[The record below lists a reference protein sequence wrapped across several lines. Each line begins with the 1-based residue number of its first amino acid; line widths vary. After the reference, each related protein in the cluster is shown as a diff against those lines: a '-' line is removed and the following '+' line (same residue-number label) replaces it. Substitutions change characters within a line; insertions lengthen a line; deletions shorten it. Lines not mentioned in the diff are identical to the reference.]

1 MDIQASGR
9 SNGHCH
15 RRSSRSRGRCRHL
28 NRCDLFACN
37 EKRSSRNPKLERDHC
52 LEAYTDVLKT
62 CATIHSEAAAAY
74 ISECQTEEHAK
85 HARLI
90 FAAIVELHGLVDRV
104 LLLSP
109 KEMYDYI
116 RNLVS
121 YCSEKVGGKSIECP
135 KVSSTEWDA
144 IQGAGYIEVYG
155 DFTAAARNDLGIH
168 RPHFTAKEWTKLTED
183 WKREKTI

>member
-1 MDIQASGR
+1 MDTAIVGLAGVVVGAGISTGVTYLLAMR
-9 SNGHCH
+9 KE
-15 RRSSRSRGRCRHL
+15 
-28 NRCDLFACN
+28 AA
-37 EKRSSRNPKLERDHC
+37 EIRNWRRDHC

-74 ISECQTEEHAK
+74 ISECHTEEHAK

-116 RNLVS
+116 MNLVS
-121 YCSEKVGGKSIECP
+121 CCSEKVGGKSIECP
-135 KVSSTEWDA
+135 KVSSTEWNA